1 MISRTNGA
9 NMTPELT
16 ALTLAALLQVLQFA
30 AYSITAQLQV
40 GTKKALGPRDTPV
53 QLTGKAGRLQRA
65 MNNHFEGLILFG
77 IAVMVITY
85 SGQGSGMTAIA
96 SALYLAA
103 RVLYV
108 PAYVFGW
115 VPWRSLIWAVGFLAT
130 LYLLISALL

>member
-1 MISRTNGA
+1 
-9 NMTPELT
+9 MTPELT
-16 ALTLAALLQVLQFA
+16 ALTLAALLQVLQFT
-30 AYSITAQLQV
+30 AYSVTAQMQV
-40 GTKKALGPRDTPV
+40 GTKKALSPRDTPV

-85 SGQGSGMTAIA
+85 SGQNTESTALA
-96 SALYLAA
+96 CVLYLAA

-115 VPWRSLIWAVGFLAT
+115 VPWRSLIWAVGFVAT
-130 LYLLISALL
+130 LYLLLSALM

>member
-1 MISRTNGA
+1 
-9 NMTPELT
+9 MTPELT

-30 AYSITAQLQV
+30 AYSVTAQMQV
-40 GTKKALGPRDTPV
+40 GTKKALSPRDTPV

-85 SGQGSGMTAIA
+85 SGQNTESTALA
-96 SALYLAA
+96 CVLYLAA

-115 VPWRSLIWAVGFLAT
+115 VPWRSLIWAVGFVAT
-130 LYLLISALL
+130 LYLLLSALM

>member
-1 MISRTNGA
+1 
-9 NMTPELT
+9 MTPELT

-40 GTKKALGPRDTPV
+40 GTKKALSPRDTPV
-53 QLTGKAGRLQRA
+53 QLTGKAGRLQRT

-85 SGQGSGMTAIA
+85 SGQGDGSTAIA
-96 SALYLAA
+96 CALYLAA

-115 VPWRSLIWAVGFLAT
+115 VPWRSLIWAFGFFAT
-130 LYLLISALL
+130 LYLLIAALL